1 MKKILSMLA
10 VAVMAVSAL
19 SSCIDD
25 AEVTAY
31 MTPDVK
37 NEIASKDPDKVLENG
52 IINTSCL

>member
-1 MKKILSMLA
+1 MKKIISMLA

-25 AEVTAY
+25 AEVTEY

-37 NEIASKDPDKVLENG
+37 NEIASNNPDKV
-52 IINTSCL
+52 